1 MAYDRPT
8 VDTEYVAQMI
18 KSDPDDEHIRLLVN
32 FILAVGKDAAS
43 LINSRTVA
51 QWVTV
56 LDNAI
61 TKGIAP

>member
-1 MAYDRPT
+1 MAYDRAAVNT
-8 VDTEYVAQMI
+8 TYVAQMI
-18 KSDPDDEHIRLLVN
+18 KADDNDQKIRLLVN
-32 FILAVGKDAAS
+32 FILAVGDDAAS

-51 QWVTV
+51 QWKTV